1 MDRKEEEKIAKIVGE
16 MTHYLLKHNIQLFDV
31 KVHHHEE
38 SYVIIFQIESIDQ
51 EILIDLKDKMKYGR
65 DEEIEAY
72 GWTLMGNT
80 DLEIAPRLLDNV
92 VFEQKDQMT
101 IIKLIRNKHER

>member
-1 MDRKEEEKIAKIVGE
+1 MDRKEEKIAKIVGE

-38 SYVIIFQIESIDQ
+38 SYVIIFQIESINQ

>member
-1 MDRKEEEKIAKIVGE
+1 MDRKEEKIAKIVGE

-65 DEEIEAY
+65 DQEIEAY

-92 VFEQKDQMT
+92 IFEQKDQMT

>member
-1 MDRKEEEKIAKIVGE
+1 MDRKEEEKIAKIIGE
-16 MTHYLLKHNIQLFDV
+16 MTHFLLKHQINEFDIQ
-31 KVHHHEE
+31 
-38 SYVIIFQIESIDQ
+38 VIKHNASIDLVFEIES
-51 EILIDLKDKMKYGR
+51 LHNDLLLTLKEKLKYGR

-92 VFEQKDQMT
+92 VFEKKDSQT
-101 IIKLIRNKHER
+101 IIKLVRNRHEG

>member
-1 MDRKEEEKIAKIVGE
+1 MDRKEEEKIAKILGE
-16 MTHYLLKHNIQLFDV
+16 VTHYLLKHHIDKFDMHI
-31 KVHHHEE
+31 HHHEK
-38 SYVIIFQIESIDQ
+38 STDITIEIRD
-51 EILIDLKDKMKYGR
+51 INPNVLLDLKDKLKYGR

-92 VFEQKDQMT
+92 IFEEKDRVT
-101 IIKLIRNKHER
+101 FIKLMRHKHEG

>member
-1 MDRKEEEKIAKIVGE
+1 MDRNEEEKIAKILGE
-16 MTHYLLKHNIQLFDV
+16 MTHYLLKHHVKKFDIHI
-31 KVHHHEE
+31 HHHDQSTDLVFKIEK
-38 SYVIIFQIESIDQ
+38 IFPD
-51 EILIDLKDKMKYGR
+51 ILSDLKNKLKYGR

-92 VFEQKDQMT
+92 IFEEKDSIT
-101 IIKLIRNKHER
+101 IIKLIRHKIEG

>member
-38 SYVIIFQIESIDQ
+38 SHTIIFQIESINQ